1 MVIDEARRLNMLTC
15 LLSALALGVTI
26 VAPDIVLAADIKVL
40 SIPFK
45 GPLDR
50 IGPQFERS
58 TGHKIAVKYAPSVPL
73 QKQIDSGEP
82 FDVVLIFPTVVDQ
95 LIKHGKVA
103 PGTRVDIARA
113 GLGLAVKK
121 GAAKPDIQSTDT
133 FRRALLASNSIAYA
147 AQGPSGVHL
156 MGLLERLDISNEIK
170 PKLKPMNAGSLVV
183 GPVARG
189 EVEIG
194 IVSLPFIVA
203 EPGVELAGSLPRE
216 LQDYVHY
223 SSGIG
228 VSAQD
233 RNAAKAFV
241 SYLGQGE
248 SVDTLRAHGLEVVG
262 PR

>member
-1 MVIDEARRLNMLTC
+1 MLTR
-15 LLSALALGVTI
+15 LLAALAVGVAI
-26 VAPDIVLAADIKVL
+26 VAPAIVLGADIKVL

-50 IGPQFERS
+50 IGPQFERT
-58 TGHKIAVKYAPSVPL
+58 TGHKLAVKYAPSAPL
-73 QKQIDSGEP
+73 RKQIDAGES
-82 FDVVLIFPTVVDQ
+82 FDVVLIFPSVVDQ
-95 LIKHGKVA
+95 LIKQGKVA
-103 PGTRVDIARA
+103 AGTRMDIAYA

-133 FRRALLASNSIAYA
+133 FRRALLASKSIAYA

-156 MGLLERLDISNEIK
+156 TSLLERLGIANDIK

-183 GPVARG
+183 GPVATG

-194 IVSLPFIVA
+194 IVSIPFIVA
-203 EPGVELAGSLPRE
+203 EPGVEMVGPLPRE
-216 LQDYVHY
+216 LQEYVHY

-228 VSAQD
+228 ISAQD
-233 RNAAKAFV
+233 RNAAQAFV
-241 SYLGQGE
+241 SYFGRAE

-262 PR
+262 AR